1 MSNPKLL
8 IPLDYLTEACFLS
21 PNNAD
26 KKYKMVLELA
36 QDQLKSILG
45 LEFYQEIET
54 QYAPQNDTLTVANA
68 ALYEGYIKKYLA
80 WQTYV
85 FYIQFSQA
93 DDTPTGIREH
103 IDENS
108 SIISDIKLSARERN
122 IQNKAMFYK
131 SEMVTFL
138 KSAQLNDS
146 TAYPLWSCGCC
157 GEQMSWGISG
167 VSTNGEATRVFS
179 VNKAIINNQ

>member
-21 PNNAD
+21 ANNVD

-54 QYAPQNDTLTVANA
+54 QYAAQNDTLSVANA

-85 FYIQFSQA
+85 FYLQFSQA
-93 DDTPTGIREH
+93 DDTPTGIRQFT
-103 IDENS
+103 DENS
-108 SIISDIKLSARERN
+108 EIISDIKLSARERN
-122 IQNKAMFYK
+122 VQNKVQFYK
-131 SEMVTFL
+131 GEMIAFL
-138 KSAQLNDS
+138 KTTQLNDT
-146 TAYPLWSCGCC
+146 TAYPLWNCGCC
-157 GEQMSWGISG
+157 GDQMSWGISG

-179 VNKAIINNQ
+179 ISKAINTNQ

>member
-8 IPLDYLTEACFLS
+8 IPLDYLTEACNLS
-21 PNNAD
+21 ANNID

-45 LEFYQEIET
+45 LEFFQEIET
-54 QYAPQNDTLTVANA
+54 QYNPQADTLTVANA

-80 WQTYV
+80 WQTYI

-93 DDTPTGIREH
+93 DDTPTGIRQFK
-103 IDENS
+103 DENS
-108 SIISDIKLSARERN
+108 EIISDIKLSARERN
-122 IQNKAMFYK
+122 IANKAQFYK
-131 SEMVTFL
+131 GEMVSFL
-138 KSAQLNDS
+138 KTAQLNDS
-146 TAYPLWSCGCC
+146 TAYSLWDCGCC
-157 GEQMSWGISG
+157 SDQSSWGISG

-179 VNKAIINNQ
+179 ISKAINNNQ